1 MQQTQ
6 SPRSAMRGNPFIV
19 HEFFCARRKGTR
31 RHCMAE
37 QIRIVR
43 AQAQKAR
50 EDQLIG
56 FCEVP

>member
-1 MQQTQ
+1 
-6 SPRSAMRGNPFIV
+6 MRGNPFIV